1 MSSDSP
7 DEVWSLLV
15 HAVIDSRSD
24 WRRAVAERTGMPFSR
39 IRVLKRLDRH
49 GPLPL
54 KEVARAA
61 DMDAPAATVAV
72 NDLEERGY
80 VIRTVSPE
88 DRRAK
93 VVTITDAGRAV
104 YRLVAEVEDPAP
116 QPIRDLA
123 PEDLLRLAEL
133 ARALAG

>member
-1 MSSDSP
+1 MPTENP

-24 WRRAVAERTGMPFSR
+24 WRRAVVERTGLPFSR
-39 IRVLKRLDRH
+39 LRALKRLDRY
-49 GPLPL
+49 GSLTL
-54 KEVARAA
+54 KELAALA

-72 NDLEERGY
+72 NDLQSRGH
-80 VIRTVSPE
+80 VERTVSPE

-104 YRLVAEVEDPAP
+104 IDAMASVEDPAP
-116 QPIRDLA
+116 PAIRSLPSGELA
-123 PEDLLRLAEL
+123 RLAEL

>member
-1 MSSDSP
+1 MPAETP

-15 HAVIDSRSD
+15 HAVIDSRTD
-24 WRRAVAERTGMPFSR
+24 WRRAVAERTGLPFSR
-39 IRVLKRLDRH
+39 LRVLKRLHRY
-49 GPLPL
+49 GPLTL
-54 KEVARAA
+54 KDLAARS

-72 NDLEERGY
+72 NDLQERGY
-80 VIRTVSPE
+80 VERDVSPT

-104 YRLVAEVEDPAP
+104 VEAMTSVEDPAP
-116 QPIRDLA
+116 AALRSLPAAELA
-123 PEDLLRLAEL
+123 RLAEL

>member
-1 MSSDSP
+1 MRTEAP

-24 WRRAVAERTGMPFSR
+24 WRRAVAERTGLPFSR
-39 IRVLKRLDRH
+39 LRVLKRLDRC
-49 GPLPL
+49 GPLTL
-54 KEVARAA
+54 KELAALA

-72 NDLEERGY
+72 NDLQTRGY
-80 VIRTVSPE
+80 VERTVSPE

-104 YRLVAEVEDPAP
+104 VDAMASVEDPAP
-116 QPIRDLA
+116 APIRSLPPGELA
-123 PEDLLRLAEL
+123 RLAEL